1 MNFSNDEMNL
11 MCIYDTGTRTGL
23 IKALTEMRG
32 ELGADEADLR
42 RLTDSTIEKLS
53 AMTDE
58 EYETVEL
65 YPDFDDEEDVD
76 AE

>member
-1 MNFSNDEMNL
+1 MNFANDEMNL

-23 IKALTEMRG
+23 IKALSEMRG
-32 ELGADEADLR
+32 ELGADEVELR

-53 AMTDE
+53 AMTDK